1 MKLKNALVLIGF
13 FPVIAVV
20 LGVGYFSYLEMI
32 DYKEIAQTKE
42 NIQTI
47 GKLDELV
54 HELQK
59 ERGLSLSFLESSEN
73 LFKINL
79 NTQIEKTNLVLKNMN
94 KIFSSIQMLKTLSS
108 KVLQSIEDV
117 KFQIN
122 RIKKYRELIAI
133 KKTTPENVLEFYTNI
148 IENLLSIDDTL
159 GKEIKIENTNYSDAV
174 ISYISLQYAKEAAGL
189 ERALISSNLVQQRA
203 SLEKREKIINL
214 VTKQEVYLSQIKSF
228 LSKEQKITFEQLFS
242 QDPKISDFLLKQK
255 EILTD
260 NFEPRSNYITPS
272 LWWEI
277 STYRIDKMQ
286 DMGKELFIE
295 LYKISDTEKQKSQI
309 IFFTLGS
316 IFLLMVLFPSIGAF
330 CIIKNLSSGLRT
342 VLNASEKLSKGL
354 TEVEIP
360 MVSKYVEF
368 DTLFHSLNAFKTTLE
383 ETNVLNNE
391 ALKNA
396 MYREEDVR
404 NKIGSLHSELNTE
417 MKNLIENTHETS
429 HSVRRASERMTSSFS
444 QINTGVRE
452 VLNFSEETTMNIEA
466 VAGAS
471 GELSNAIR
479 EINSQVIHAAKY
491 SKNAV
496 TKAHETSKVVKKLN
510 ESATKISDIIS
521 LITDIAEQT
530 NLLALNATIE
540 AARAGEAG
548 KGFAVVATEVKNL
561 ADQTTKATEDI
572 TQQISDIQNATN
584 DATMAIKE
592 ISSFIDKFDEVSA
605 TIASAIE
612 QQEVSTREIKTSTQ
626 LVADRTKQVTD
637 QIRNIGQS
645 ADSSQEVSL
654 KMAQLMDQ
662 LSMQISMLNKKL
674 SIIMERNKSRN
685 TESEET
691 AA

>member
-1 MKLKNALVLIGF
+1 MGF

-20 LGVGYFSYLEMI
+20 FGVGYFSYIELV
-32 DYKEIAQTKE
+32 DYQKTRQTKK
-42 NIQTI
+42 NIQMI
-47 GKLDELV
+47 GGIDEFV

-73 LFKINL
+73 LFKIDL
-79 NTQIEKTNLVLKNMN
+79 SAQIEKTNIVLQNIN
-94 KIFSSIQMLKTLSS
+94 KIFAYIQMLKTLSS
-108 KVLQSIEDV
+108 KTLQSIEDV

-122 RIKKYRELIAI
+122 RIKQYRELIAS
-133 KKTTPENVLEFYTNI
+133 KKITPENVLGFYTNI
-148 IENLLSIDDTL
+148 IENLFYIDDVL
-159 GKEIKIENTNYSDAV
+159 GKEIKIKNNDYSNTV
-174 ISYISLQYAKEAAGL
+174 IGYIYLQYAKEAAGL

-203 SLEKREKIINL
+203 SLEEREKIINL
-214 VTKQEVYLSQIKSF
+214 VTKQNVYLAEFKSF
-228 LSKEQKITFEQLFS
+228 LSNDQKITFDQQIS
-242 QDPKISDFLLKQK
+242 QDSKILDFLSKQK

-260 NFEPRSNYITPS
+260 KFEPRSDYITAS
-272 LWWEI
+272 LWWEL

-286 DMGKELFIE
+286 DFGKDLFSDLYKMSDAEKEKSQSILFI
-295 LYKISDTEKQKSQI
+295 LA
-309 IFFTLGS
+309 G
-316 IFLLMVLFPSIGAF
+316 IFLLVVLLPGIGAF
-330 CIIKNLSSGLRT
+330 YIMKSLSFGLRT
-342 VLNASEKLSKGL
+342 VLNASEKLSSGV

-360 MVSKYVEF
+360 SASGYTEF
-368 DTLFHSLNAFKTTLE
+368 NTLFNSLSAFKNTLE
-383 ETNVLNNE
+383 KTIILNSE
-391 ALKNA
+391 ALKSA

-417 MKNLIENTHETS
+417 MKNLIESTHETS
-429 HSVRRASERMTSSFS
+429 HSVRRASERMTDSFS
-444 QINTGVRE
+444 QINTGVQE

-637 QIRNIGQS
+637 QIRTIGES

-662 LSMQISMLNKKL
+662 LSAQISMLHKKL
-674 SIIMERNKSRN
+674 SVIMERNKTKN
-685 TESEET
+685 MENEET